1 MELFSCLPHNW
12 SPRSWYQGYLQ
23 FLRVQQL
30 LLDLL
35 QPFTACLVMDRM
47 ASYRHIS
54 ICISHQI
61 SNIQT
66 MHRTVKKCNVHSC
79 EKLINHF
86 KQIQRWLKAVIH
98 AVPQI
103 KQCGVPTRQRV
114 LYPLWS
120 WETPY
125 LSNFHCMFQVY
136 HVIITITTFELQYGN
151 QSRSLMK
158 SYFIIYICCQNQRSV
173 ILPVSALSTSANR
186 ESSVCKT
193 NVRAV
198 PGLSARAVL
207 KTKVEKS
214 EDKVMAECI
223 RQWAGS
229 QS

>member
-1 MELFSCLPHNW
+1 MEPFSCLPHNW

-66 MHRTVKKCNVHSC
+66 MHRTAKKCNVHSC

-86 KQIQRWLKAVIH
+86 KQIQRWLKAVGH

-103 KQCGVPTRQRV
+103 KQCGVPTRQRYLKPSISSILNPYGFSAHSV
-114 LYPLWS
+114 PS
-120 WETPY
+120 VIMRKPY
-125 LSNFHCMFQVY
+125 LSQFHCMFLV
-136 HVIITITTFELQYGN
+136 ITITTFELQYGN
-151 QSRSLMK
+151 QTRSLMTL
-158 SYFIIYICCQNQRSV
+158 YFIICMLSELKVSDLTWEGTFHICQQRE
-173 ILPVSALSTSANR
+173 L
-186 ESSVCKT
+186 C
-193 NVRAV
+193 VR
-198 PGLSARAVL
+198 
-207 KTKVEKS
+207 
-214 EDKVMAECI
+214 DKC
-223 RQWAGS
+223 
-229 QS
+229 